1 MTDRSLRRY
10 ADNTSE
16 SVGCDQNARTAS
28 RAGDDKLHKSVSKSA
43 LDWFSKDDGEV
54 NSLAELIELIRPLS
68 TNCVPWFRGQRL
80 SRWNVE
86 AAIWRDYKDVRKEEE
101 RNLTNRFRARASI
114 RHHSSPR
121 YDDLSTWLSLMQ
133 HYGLRTRLLDWTRSP
148 LVAAYFAVESYIY
161 ENPQS
166 REDAAIWV
174 LDPHE
179 LNVSEEMDA
188 ITTSIDAA
196 TCEKFLRPA
205 FTDDE
210 KESNNVVAVMA
221 AEKDLRIF
229 VQQGAFTIHS
239 DPAPLNLRFGSRRYL
254 RPLRIPARSVT
265 NFASEI
271 DLCGFRKGDIFPDLG
286 HLADE
291 LSVRPV

>member
-1 MTDRSLRRY
+1 
-10 ADNTSE
+10 
-16 SVGCDQNARTAS
+16 
-28 RAGDDKLHKSVSKSA
+28 VSKSA

-54 NSLAELIELIRPLS
+54 NSLAELVELLRPLS

-80 SRWNVE
+80 YRWNVE
-86 AAIWRDYKDVRKEEE
+86 AAIWRNYTDIRNEEE
-101 RNLTNRFRARASI
+101 RNLTNRFRARAST
-114 RHHSSPR
+114 RHHSTPS

-133 HYGLRTRLLDWTRSP
+133 HYGLPTRLLDWTRSP

-161 ENPQS
+161 ESPQS

-179 LNVSEEMDA
+179 LNISGKMDA
-188 ITTSIDAA
+188 ITPSIDA
-196 TCEKFLRPA
+196 TMCEKLLRPA
-205 FTDDE
+205 FTHHK

-239 DPAPLNLRFGSRRYL
+239 DPAPMNLRSESRRYL
-254 RPLRIPARSVT
+254 RPLRIPACSVT

-291 LSVRPV
+291 LIARPV